1 MTGVSFTVLRGFG
14 SLMRLKRMKTESVLI
29 LAGRDDVQRFERQ
42 GLAGTLFNLRV

>member
-14 SLMRLKRMKTESVLI
+14 FRWRLKHMETESIPV

-42 GLAGTLFNLRV
+42 GLAETLFNLRV